1 MMAQET
7 EYQLV
12 QDKRGAIWDLLLY
25 IPTLGVMIL
34 IAFQLWFSG
43 NKELTYLLIFMTT
56 IVFFIAFNRIAKT
69 RLMYLPSAPVAFSV
83 SKKGVSL
90 RLKNGTVVSLVKDL
104 RFFADLAGKSIGLV
118 GVDLGG
124 AKHQFVFH
132 RGQFDDDVKFDRS
145 KAQLKMFK

>member
-1 MMAQET
+1 MAQET
-7 EYQLV
+7 EYRLA
-12 QDKRGAIWDLLLY
+12 QDKRGAIWDLFLY
-25 IPTLGVMIL
+25 VPTLAVMVL
-34 IAFQLWFSG
+34 IASQLWFGG

-69 RLMYLPSAPVAFSV
+69 RLMLLPSAPIAFSV
-83 SKKGVSL
+83 SKKGVGVT
-90 RLKNGTVVSLVKDL
+90 LKNGGVVSLVKDL

-132 RGQFDDDVKFDRS
+132 RGQFGDDVNFDRS